1 MNLEINSNL
10 ILERHRLKLTRYKI
24 SYLDEFFSGK
34 KREYGRFPFDER
46 FRFEFS
52 EISSD
57 EWEKIFCKRGQHLAR
72 YTNSFFFLQISHH
85 ATVSG
90 LSGDFPGKFPYHFFQ
105 FRNLESWKFRKV
117 WSIGKCP
124 TTTQFSNFAN
134 ELVNRKN
141 LLHFF

>member
-1 MNLEINSNL
+1 M
-10 ILERHRLKLTRYKI
+10 
-24 SYLDEFFSGK
+24 K
-34 KREYGRFPFDER
+34 KRENAGAFHSMKDSGLSFRKFPVTKGKKFFVKEDNIL
-46 FRFEFS
+46 S
-52 EISSD
+52 GIP
-57 EWEKIFCKRGQHLAR
+57 IL
-72 YTNSFFFLQISHH
+72 FFLQISHH

-134 ELVNRKN
+134 ELVNRKI

>member
-24 SYLDEFFSGK
+24 SYLDEFSVEKRENTGAFHSMKDSGLSFRKFPVTNGK
-34 KREYGRFPFDER
+34 KFFVKEDNILPGIP
-46 FRFEFS
+46 
-52 EISSD
+52 I
-57 EWEKIFCKRGQHLAR
+57 L
-72 YTNSFFFLQISHH
+72 FFFLQISHH